1 MKNFYTQCIN
11 SYNKNYNDTELLM
24 NFINNFNISER
35 LSNSQDGLTVLFAEL
50 NNNSIEPFFRMDTED
65 IDGLPYKNI
74 PSIIS

>member
-1 MKNFYTQCIN
+1 
-11 SYNKNYNDTELLM
+11 M